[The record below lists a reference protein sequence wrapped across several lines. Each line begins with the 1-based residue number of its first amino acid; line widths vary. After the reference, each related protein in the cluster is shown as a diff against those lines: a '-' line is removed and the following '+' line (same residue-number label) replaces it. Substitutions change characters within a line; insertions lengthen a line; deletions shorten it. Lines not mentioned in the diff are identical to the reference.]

1 MTSPNNMNLE
11 TRTRAIEIL
20 KYILLQYKKFL
31 KINKDVLNDSSINRS
46 INPSMA
52 EQLQGLWVLVYNN
65 VEQNMWVFNTQT
77 SNSTILDLRY
87 EIRVQEEKIFRISQ
101 KIKERAD
108 RYYRTH

>member
-1 MTSPNNMNLE
+1 MNLE

-20 KYILLQYKKFL
+20 KYILLQYKKFI
-31 KINKDVLNDSSINRS
+31 KINKDVLNDSAINRT
-46 INPSMA
+46 ITPSMA
-52 EQLQGLWVLVYNN
+52 EQLMELWNKIYNN

-87 EIRVQEEKIFRISQ
+87 EIRVHEEKIFRISQ

-108 RYYRTH
+108 RYYITH